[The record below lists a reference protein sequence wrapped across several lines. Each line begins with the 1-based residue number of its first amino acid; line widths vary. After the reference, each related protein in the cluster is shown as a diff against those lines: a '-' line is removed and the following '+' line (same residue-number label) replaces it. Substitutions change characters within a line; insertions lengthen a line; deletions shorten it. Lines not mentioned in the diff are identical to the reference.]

1 MCGSLGAQRL
11 DAPSKT
17 IRRMEPDQEQP
28 SMQCAQKVSA
38 RVLEEIQR
46 VWSSHDGAFATVNN
60 DLSAG
65 QRFS

>member
-1 MCGSLGAQRL
+1 
-11 DAPSKT
+11 
-17 IRRMEPDQEQP
+17 MEPDQEQP